1 MKNILFIPSSS
12 RGWQSHSHQIAH
24 RIVDDLKAQLP
35 DTTVT
40 VRDVAQD
47 PLPHIGEVF
56 ARGRGLPPDKRDAT
70 ASTALALS
78 DTLVE
83 ELLAADIIVLAVPM
97 HNFGIPSTLKA
108 WIDHVVRPGL
118 TFSYSAKGPEGLVK
132 GKKVILVVARGGT
145 YSTGPMQA
153 YDFQEPYL
161 RAALGFIGLTD
172 IDVVRI
178 EGVAMGEDAQR
189 TAMASATKQA
199 TAVVHALIATQTT
212 DALSE
217 AA

>member
-12 RGWQSHSHQIAH
+12 RVWQSHSHQIAH
-24 RIVDDLKAQLP
+24 RVVDDLKARLP
-35 DTTVT
+35 GTTVT
-40 VRDVAQD
+40 VRDVARD

-70 ASTALALS
+70 ESKALALS
-78 DTLVE
+78 DTLVG
-83 ELLAADIIVLAVPM
+83 ELLAADIVVFAVPL

-118 TFSYSAKGPEGLVK
+118 TFSYSVKGPEGLVK
-132 GKKVILVVARGGT
+132 GKKVILVVARGGV
-145 YSTGPMQA
+145 YSSGPMQA

-178 EGVAMGEDAQR
+178 EGVAMGEDAVR
-189 TAMASATKQA
+189 NALRAAEGQA
-199 TAVVHALIATQTT
+199 DAVVNRVIATESAG
-212 DALSE
+212 ALSQ

>member
-12 RGWQSHSHQIAH
+12 RGSQSHSHQIAR

-35 DTTVT
+35 GTTVT
-40 VRDVAQD
+40 VRDVARY

-70 ASTALALS
+70 ESDALALS
-78 DTLVE
+78 DTLVG
-83 ELLAADIIVLAVPM
+83 ELLAADIVVLAVPL

-108 WIDHVVRPGL
+108 WIDHVVRPGV

-132 GKKVILVVARGGT
+132 GKKVILVVARGGV
-145 YSTGPMQA
+145 YSSGPMQA

-172 IDVVRI
+172 IYVVRI
-178 EGVAMGEDAQR
+178 EGVGMGEDALR
-189 TAMASATKQA
+189 AAMASATNQA
-199 TAVVHALIATQTT
+199 TAVVNSLIAAQPAE
-212 DALSE
+212 ALSE

>member
-12 RGWQSHSHQIAH
+12 RGWQSHSHQVAH

-35 DTTVT
+35 AATVT
-40 VRDVAQD
+40 VRDVAKD

-56 ARGRGLPPDKRDAT
+56 ARGRGLAPDKRDAT
-70 ASTALALS
+70 ESKALALS
-78 DTLVE
+78 DTLVD
-83 ELLAADIIVLAVPM
+83 ELLAADIIVLAVPL

-108 WIDHVVRPGL
+108 WIDHVVRPGV

-132 GKKVILVVARGGT
+132 GKKVILVLARGGV
-145 YSTGPMQA
+145 YSSGPMQA

-178 EGVAMGEDAQR
+178 EGVAMGEDAAR
-189 TAMASATKQA
+189 NALRAAGNQA
-199 TAVVHALIATQTT
+199 DAVVQRVIAT
-212 DALSE
+212 E
-217 AA
+217 AAGDLSQAA